1 MPPASR
7 PRVSWSPPSVGLMSC
22 RVCSVKDMGRAPN
35 LSWSASVLAEAAVKL
50 PVMLAV
56 PAHSDALATGA
67 EITWLSSTMPN
78 WLRGLGNATR
88 RVVTVQKALV
98 PALLKLSTTSFWPV
112 EPEAPCITSEVA
124 FAIWSPF
131 TSAGPRMYLTG
142 NCVSQVTS
150 GIALLTS
157 VIASTLLGL
166 AQLSA
171 ASACSSWGVT
181 HAGSLAFFGLAPVVG
196 ATVGDAALGVAVRG
210 VAVGAGVVA
219 AVRGVAVGA
228 GGVAAVSA
236 GGKPDLGAVVVV
248 PVTFGGVVAGVV
260 GLVVAVP
267 FGVGVGV
274 AVGAVEAATRTAR
287 ICSCEGFCRE
297 ATVAL

>member
-1 MPPASR
+1 
-7 PRVSWSPPSVGLMSC
+7 
-22 RVCSVKDMGRAPN
+22 
-35 LSWSASVLAEAAVKL
+35 
-50 PVMLAV
+50 MLAV
-56 PAHSDALATGA
+56 PAHRDALATGA

-131 TSAGPRMYLTG
+131 TSAGPRMYFTG
-142 NCVSQVTS
+142 RCVSQVTS
-150 GIALLTS
+150 GTALLTS

-171 ASACSSWGVT
+171 TSACSSWGVT

-219 AVRGVAVGA
+219 AVRGVAVGP
-228 GGVAAVSA
+228 GVVAAVSA

-248 PVTFGGVVAGVV
+248 PVTFGVLVAGVV
-260 GLVVAVP
+260 GVLVGVP
-267 FGVGVGV
+267 VDVGAGVG
-274 AVGAVEAATRTAR
+274 AAEPVTRTGR
-287 ICSCEGFCRE
+287 IRSCEDFCNE
-297 ATVAL
+297 